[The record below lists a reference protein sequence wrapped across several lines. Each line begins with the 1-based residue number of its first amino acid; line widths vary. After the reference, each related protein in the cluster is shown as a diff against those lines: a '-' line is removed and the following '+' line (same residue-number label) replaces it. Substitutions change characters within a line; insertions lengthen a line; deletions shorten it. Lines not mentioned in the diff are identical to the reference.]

1 MSLETQKQNL
11 YEEVKSLY
19 ESSEDLLFH
28 GWHHIAF
35 VYHYSGIFAA
45 DLKADID
52 LTQIAALVHDI
63 NYLEKRGTY
72 STVQDG
78 SQKRREILSS
88 AQIDID
94 IINSIEHIVQSAS
107 TDSRTQNISPE
118 SMALSDA
125 DTLFKALPITPILF
139 APRFMTETNYS
150 IKKLSDKIVK
160 DQKPILEQGFYFYSN
175 QAKTRY
181 LKWAKTNVELWENVQ
196 ESLKDPHIVDMLKTA
211 NMWVE

>member
-1 MSLETQKQNL
+1 MSLKNKKQLL
-11 YEEVKSLY
+11 YETVKSLY

-35 VYHYSGIFAA
+35 VYHYSGTFAA

-52 LTQIAALVHDI
+52 LTQIAALVHDL
-63 NYLEKRGTY
+63 NYLEDRGTY
-72 STVQDG
+72 SPAKNGAT
-78 SQKRREILSS
+78 KRRKLLEN
-88 AQIDID
+88 AQIELNTIYVIEE
-94 IINSIEHIVQSAS
+94 IIQSAE
-107 TDSRTQNISPE
+107 NHGKEISLE
-118 SMALSDA
+118 AMALSDA
-125 DTLFKALPITPILF
+125 DTLFKALPVTPILF
-139 APRFMTETNYS
+139 ASRFMTETNYS

-160 DQKPILEQGFYFYSN
+160 DQKQILEQGLYFYSDH
-175 QAKTRY
+175 AKSRY